1 MRAVIQRVT
10 RASVEVEGRVVG
22 SIGQGLVVLLGV
34 AKGDGDV
41 DCRFI
46 VEKLL
51 GLRIFA
57 DEAGKMNRS
66 LTETGGSILL
76 VSQFTLLGNTKSGRR
91 TGFEDAAPPD
101 EARQWYE
108 RGSKE
113 WKVKG
118 TQVET
123 GVFAAHMK
131 VELVNDGPVTFL
143 LDTRTAFKRSSDQTL
158 L

>member
-1 MRAVIQRVT
+1 MKAVIQRVT
-10 RASVEVEGRVVG
+10 RASVEVEGQVVG
-22 SIGQGLVVLLGV
+22 SIGPGLVVLLGV

-41 DCRFI
+41 DCRFM
-46 VEKLL
+46 VEKLR

-66 LTETGGSILL
+66 LAETGGGILL

-91 TGFEDAAPPD
+91 PGFEDAAPPD

-108 RGSKE
+108 RVSE
-113 WKVKG
+113 ELKVQG

-131 VELVNDGPVTFL
+131 VELVNDGPVTFV
-143 LDTRTAFKRSSDQTL
+143 LDSRNGF
-158 L
+158 

>member
-22 SIGQGLVVLLGV
+22 SIGPGLLALLGV

-41 DCRFI
+41 DCRLLA
-46 VEKLL
+46 EKLL

-66 LTETGGSILL
+66 LTDVGGAILL
-76 VSQFTLLGNTKSGRR
+76 VSQFTLLGNTRSGRR
-91 TGFEDAAPPD
+91 PGFEDAAPPD
-101 EARQWYE
+101 EARRWYE
-108 RGSKE
+108 RVSE
-113 WKVKG
+113 LLKVQG

-123 GVFAAHMK
+123 GIFAAHMK

-143 LDTRTAFKRSSDQTL
+143 LDSRSGF
-158 L
+158 